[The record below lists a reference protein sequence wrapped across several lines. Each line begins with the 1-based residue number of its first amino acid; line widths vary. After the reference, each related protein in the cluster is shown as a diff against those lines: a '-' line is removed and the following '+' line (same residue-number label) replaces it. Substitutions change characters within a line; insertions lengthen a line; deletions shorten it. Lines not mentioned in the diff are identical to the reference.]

1 MLDKPSGTY
10 ACPLC
15 PDLEF
20 KRARAR
26 DRSGQ
31 GRGWVVVVV
40 VVVSGGVEVYAST
53 GFWTRE
59 VVMLF

>member
-1 MLDKPSGTY
+1 MHFEILAKPSGTY

-26 DRSGQ
+26 AR
-31 GRGWVVVVV
+31 
-40 VVVSGGVEVYAST
+40 
-53 GFWTRE
+53 
-59 VVMLF
+59 

>member
-1 MLDKPSGTY
+1 MLDTPSGTY

-20 KRARAR
+20 KSARACEI
-26 DRSGQ
+26 GLAK
-31 GRGWVVVVV
+31 GWE
-40 VVVSGGVEVYAST
+40 VSGIVEVYAST

>member
-1 MLDKPSGTY
+1 MLDQPSGTY

-31 GRGWVVVVV
+31 GVGGER
-40 VVVSGGVEVYAST
+40 GVEVYAST

>member
-1 MLDKPSGTY
+1 MRFEMLDKPSGTY

-26 DRSGQ
+26 EIGLARG
-31 GRGWVVVVV
+31 GR
-40 VVVSGGVEVYAST
+40 
-53 GFWTRE
+53 
-59 VVMLF
+59 